1 MLYISKGVAQKD
13 GDAEHVKID
22 RFGKTYTLEG
32 PSARLWL
39 AGGHDVREACESELR
54 PLMQDGLAAANDDD
68 ADYLIRVFRL
78 LSGCILATDTRPRL
92 RRGLSANDR
101 RTLSWLRKAGIRLTA
116 AELCY
121 LNDQNIAPEMQY
133 LGKENRQALVERIY
147 TADTIEDGALEACM
161 ETSRALP
168 ETVGAIL
175 RLFERGYLFLL

>member
-1 MLYISKGVAQKD
+1 MLYISKGVAQRG

-39 AGGHDVREACESELR
+39 AGCGGVREAGERELQ
-54 PLMQDGLAAANDDD
+54 PLVQDGLAAVNGDD

-92 RRGLSANDR
+92 RRGLAASDR
-101 RTLSWLRKAGIRLTA
+101 QTLAWLRKAGLRLTA
-116 AELCY
+116 AELCC
-121 LNDQNIAPEMQY
+121 LNDQGIAPEARY
-133 LGKENRQALVERIY
+133 LGTENRQALVERIY

-168 ETVGAIL
+168 ETVGAVL

>member
-1 MLYISKGVAQKD
+1 MLYISKGIAQRG

-22 RFGKTYTLEG
+22 RFGKTYSLQGEA
-32 PSARLWL
+32 ARLWL
-39 AGGHDVREACESELR
+39 AGGHGVREAGEHELK
-54 PLMQDGLAAANDDD
+54 PLIQDGLVAVNGDD

-92 RRGLSANDR
+92 RRGLSPNDR
-101 RTLSWLRKAGIRLTA
+101 RTLIWLRKAGIRLTA

-121 LNDQNIAPEMQY
+121 LNDQGIAPEARY
-133 LGKENRQALVERIY
+133 LGKENRQTLVERIY

-161 ETSRALP
+161 ETSRTLP